1 MLTLKDAFFDRAKTC
16 QMVASMLA
24 GIFFS
29 NFPFILLNLIELNF
43 YVSKDNEVNMVIKLP
58 PPCIQK
64 PAALWSGK
72 QIFSLIL
79 RPNPSDPIKVNL
91 RTRGKNY
98 SKKGEELCVNDG
110 FLLVRNS
117 EVLAGSVD
125 KSTIGSGSKSNIF
138 YVLLRDYGEDCA
150 IKAMW
155 KLCRV
160 ASYFMMNRG
169 FSIGIGDV
177 TPGIHFLNC
186 FHEKRFDSTF
196 NFFFVR

>member
-1 MLTLKDAFFDRAKTC
+1 
-16 QMVASMLA
+16 
-24 GIFFS
+24 
-29 NFPFILLNLIELNF
+29 
-43 YVSKDNEVNMVIKLP
+43 MVIKLP

-91 RTRGKNY
+91 STRGKNY

-117 EVLAGSVD
+117 EVLAGCVD

-138 YVLLRDYGEDCA
+138 YVLLRDHGEDCA

-196 NFFFVR
+196 HFFVR

>member
-1 MLTLKDAFFDRAKTC
+1 MLFLIESKPAKWWRPC
-16 QMVASMLA
+16 SQVLV
-24 GIFFS
+24 S
-29 NFPFILLNLIELNF
+29 NFFPFILLCLIQLSF
-43 YVSKDNEVNMVIKLP
+43 PVSKDDEINMVIKLP

-79 RPNPSDPIKVNL
+79 RPNPGDRIKVNL
-91 RTRGKNY
+91 RTRGKEY
-98 SKKGEELCVNDG
+98 SKKNEEFCVNDG

-117 EVLAGSVD
+117 EVLAGCVD
-125 KSTIGSGSKSNIF
+125 KSTIGSGSKTNIF
-138 YVLLRDYGEDCA
+138 YVLLRDYGEDYA
-150 IKAMW
+150 IQAMW

-177 TPGIHFLNC
+177 TPGNHRLII
-186 FHEKRFDSTF
+186 
-196 NFFFVR
+196 

>member
-16 QMVASMLA
+16 QMLA

-29 NFPFILLNLIELNF
+29 NFFLFILLNLIELNF

-91 RTRGKNY
+91 RTRGKDY

-117 EVLAGSVD
+117 EVLAGCVD
-125 KSTIGSGSKSNIF
+125 KYTIGSGSKSNIF
-138 YVLLRDYGEDCA
+138 YVLLRDHGEDCA

-196 NFFFVR
+196 HFFVR